1 MKVGVSKMIHSESGG
16 TWSNPL
22 AAYMSVYAQSQGHIV
37 IINYNIKGN
46 CAVVSTFSNLDL
58 ASIDPQCRM
67 IIFQCETQ

>member
-16 TWSNPL
+16 TWSSPL

-46 CAVVSTFSNLDL
+46 CAVVPTFSNLDL
-58 ASIDPQCRM
+58 ASINPQCKN
-67 IIFQCETQ
+67 